1 MSDKKNSIMIV
12 DDQED
17 NHIILRDLLEDAFE
31 VQSAY
36 SGEACLKQL
45 DPNHLP
51 ITILLDLTMPGING
65 FDVCERLKSNSTT
78 EDIPIIFVTAETRG
92 EEQLKAYEKGG
103 DDFISKP
110 FNHDELLVKIFRC
123 ITYSKKLQEL
133 KKQARNSLAQLNQ
146 GLETTD
152 QLHELVEFIKFGND
166 FENHESLGFKVLKY
180 MEEHG
185 LMACLQFTTHDGS
198 LNMGNGCKD
207 GSIEAKLINAA
218 KEKGKIVSDSRR
230 VFYNEP
236 HFSMLIK
243 NMPDDLD
250 GKLQGLK
257 DHLELLSSVV
267 ESIAKGLNYHLALDQ
282 FHYREDK
289 FILGIMEELSNLK
302 IKLDKT
308 DRAMIRMVNTP
319 AKQLKTMLLSKGVE
333 SSQVDSQLSLLL
345 DIIAPLKKALMIQ
358 SKNKAEILAI
368 IDELKAFSANSH

>member
-1 MSDKKNSIMIV
+1 MTLFPNPSIMTNCSSRFSDI
-12 DDQED
+12 
-17 NHIILRDLLEDAFE
+17 
-31 VQSAY
+31 S
-36 SGEACLKQL
+36 
-45 DPNHLP
+45 
-51 ITILLDLTMPGING
+51 LT
-65 FDVCERLKSNSTT
+65 V
-78 EDIPIIFVTAETRG
+78 
-92 EEQLKAYEKGG
+92 
-103 DDFISKP
+103 
-110 FNHDELLVKIFRC
+110 
-123 ITYSKKLQEL
+123 KKLQEL
-133 KKQARNSLAQLNQ
+133 KKQARASLAQLNQ

-152 QLHELVEFIKFGND
+152 QLHELVEFGND
-166 FENHESLGFKVLKY
+166 CKNHESLGLKVLKY

-236 HFSMLIK
+236 HLSMLIK
-243 NMPDDLD
+243 NMADDID

-257 DHLELLSSVV
+257 DHLELLASVV

-282 FHYREDK
+282 FHSRENK

-333 SSQVDSQLSLLL
+333 SSQVDSQLSPLL